1 MQTKRYYIMGLPA
14 SGKTTFL
21 VAFTYM
27 LMNYTRKVGL
37 HMKPDVK
44 QEGLTESFQKE
55 INRWT
60 NFEPLTHTAVGQV
73 HRMKYV
79 LYDEMDDRYEL
90 EVPDVSGETFSAI
103 IKDRYID
110 DKTLNDWM
118 RADTILFFINLD
130 KMNIGDSE
138 ELLTEMPISVQNLLA
153 GQNEQIYESSIKD
166 MSEFPGQFALV
177 ELLQILCHVRKKS
190 INIKFIISAWDNI
203 EALNE
208 GKDAIIPEEI
218 FSEKLP
224 LVYQFINASKGDLM
238 VQYWGVSA
246 QGSSLEDS
254 AEIERMSFSVE
265 PMERVKVVD
274 TMGKISFD
282 LSKIF
287 ME

>member
-1 MQTKRYYIMGLPA
+1 MQTRKYYIMGLPA

-27 LMNYTRKVGL
+27 LLNYTRKVGL

-60 NFEPLTHTAVGQV
+60 NFEPLMHTAVGQV
-73 HRMKYV
+73 HRMKYI

-90 EVPDVSGETFSAI
+90 EIPDVSGETFSAI

-110 DKTLNDWM
+110 AKTLDDWM
-118 RADTILFFINLD
+118 RADTILFFVNLD
-130 KMNIGDSE
+130 KMNIGNNE

-153 GQNEQIYESSIKD
+153 EQNEQIYESNISS

-177 ELLQILCHVRKKS
+177 ELLQILYHVRKKS
-190 INIKFIISAWDNI
+190 INIKFILSAWDSI

-208 GKDAIIPEEI
+208 GEEAIIPEEI

-224 LVYQFINASKGDLM
+224 FVYQFINANKENLI

-254 AEIERMSFSVE
+254 DEIERMSFAVE

-274 TMGKISFD
+274 AMGNVSFD